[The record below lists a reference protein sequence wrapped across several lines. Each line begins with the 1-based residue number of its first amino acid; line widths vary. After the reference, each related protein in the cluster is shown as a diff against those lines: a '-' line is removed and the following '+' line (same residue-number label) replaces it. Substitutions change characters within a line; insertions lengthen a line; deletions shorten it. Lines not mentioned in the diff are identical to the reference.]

1 MFRLNLI
8 FVLIGKQ
15 KFFVILL
22 THTLTHTHTHTH
34 TRETEREGTAWV
46 VGVPEQGTKR
56 EIGLTKSLS
65 CFVGKFSK
73 RSSYFGKSCQT
84 TFGVNS

>member
-1 MFRLNLI
+1 MVKSHFCTDWEAKN
-8 FVLIGKQ
+8 
-15 KFFVILL
+15 FFVILL
-22 THTLTHTHTHTH
+22 THTLTHTHTH

-73 RSSYFGKSCQT
+73 RISYFVKSCQT